1 MLPIIC
7 SQPACMNIAV
17 KIVIQPCPLMIS
29 AGITAHRATNAS
41 PSISSR
47 KNTYAFAKT
56 ISNVTTANLRG
67 RRDAS
72 DKGITVPT
80 FARLLVNWPL
90 ALVCA
95 WVASWFYQPAFTASL
110 ILAYWLTNVLV
121 FVLMQKG
128 GAKIISEKD
137 APYSRKLLFRDL
149 AISVLYTLLVV
160 ALAKAGVIG
169 PIQDT
174 VQKIQHFVHRS

>member
-1 MLPIIC
+1 
-7 SQPACMNIAV
+7 MNIAV

-80 FARLLVNWPL
+80 FARLLE
-90 ALVCA
+90 
-95 WVASWFYQPAFTASL
+95 T
-110 ILAYWLTNVLV
+110 T
-121 FVLMQKG
+121 
-128 GAKIISEKD
+128 E
-137 APYSRKLLFRDL
+137 YSV
-149 AISVLYTLLVV
+149 SVLYQTSCPGGYDF
-160 ALAKAGVIG
+160 ARK
-169 PIQDT
+169 
-174 VQKIQHFVHRS
+174 